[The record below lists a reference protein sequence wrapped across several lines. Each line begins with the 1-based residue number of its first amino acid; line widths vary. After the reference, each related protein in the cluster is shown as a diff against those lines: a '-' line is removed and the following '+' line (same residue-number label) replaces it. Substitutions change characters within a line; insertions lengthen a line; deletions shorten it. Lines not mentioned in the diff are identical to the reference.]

1 MRANIEEL
9 KKAIADAKSRH
20 AVAAADIKRIEKDMA
35 EFDNNKDSKL
45 AELQKS
51 VDSLNKALSK
61 NSISVKTLQ
70 KELQASRLDAEQAG
84 SDLTA
89 AEEQLA
95 EADAAV
101 KAQQEEVKGL
111 MKVHAR
117 VKVGATQLKCLFN
130 NTVTY
135 ETYRKLMTSP
145 KRIWKTN
152 KPNLPVSTMNSAT
165 SRRPRVLSLLKSLNT
180 DWNCKNSVTSLIN

>member
-1 MRANIEEL
+1 MRDNIEEL

-70 KELQASRLDAEQAG
+70 KELQTSRLDAEQAG

-111 MKVHAR
+111 MKEHAR
-117 VKVGATQLKCLFN
+117 VKVCASK
-130 NTVTY
+130 
-135 ETYRKLMTSP
+135 
-145 KRIWKTN
+145 
-152 KPNLPVSTMNSAT
+152 
-165 SRRPRVLSLLKSLNT
+165 SRHF
-180 DWNCKNSVTSLIN
+180 